1 MRLKPG
7 DAAIPFSAETI
18 EGQTLSIKEFAGR
31 PLLLMFYRYA
41 SCPMCN
47 LRIRDFAQH
56 YPRLHERGL
65 EVVAFFHS
73 PAGNIRANAGKRHIP
88 FHLVADPKFK
98 VYQSYRIETSWP
110 RFLLSMFLPS
120 FYVDWVRAMRYGIWG
135 GVDWQMGKMPA
146 DFLIGP
152 DGRILKVHYG
162 REIGDHLPV
171 AEVEAALNDLNKPDL

>member
-7 DAAIPFSAETI
+7 DKAPSFSAETI
-18 EGQTLSIKEFAGR
+18 EGKTISLKEFAGK

-56 YPRLHERGL
+56 YPRLNERGL

-73 PAGNIRANAGKRHIP
+73 PAHNIRANAGKRRIP
-88 FHLVADPKFK
+88 FHLVADPIFRA
-98 VYQSYRIETSWP
+98 YQIYGVETSWL

-120 FYVDWVRAMRYGIWG
+120 FYVDWIRAMRYGIWG

-152 DGRILKVHYG
+152 NGQILKVYYG
-162 REIGDHLPV
+162 HDIGDHLPLQ
-171 AEVEAALNDLNKPDL
+171 EVEFVLDNLNFPAR